1 MPSKRFEE
9 GLKVR
14 KAVLGEEYVDKS
26 FREADEFTRPW
37 QEFSTE
43 YCWGAIWTRPGL
55 DRRTRSLINVAA
67 LTALGKTHEVGL
79 HVRGALRN
87 GCTKEEIREVL
98 FQMAIYAGVPAA
110 GQAVTAA
117 RAVFEE
123 AEKGK

>member
-1 MPSKRFEE
+1 MGSKRFEE

-26 FREADEFTRPW
+26 FKEADEFTRPW

-98 FQMAIYAGVPAA
+98 FQMGIYAGVPAA
-110 GQAVTAA
+110 GQAFAAA
-117 RAVFEE
+117 RAAFEE